1 MADKANSN
9 LLRLAL
15 QVQQTATQIVEGLS
29 SNGLPEPTFEPSS
42 ESIPET
48 TQFASLRTALN
59 DAAHDLLRLVNGPKT
74 EVRNLI
80 CTLYDLAAWQVA
92 CEFRF
97 FDAIPESGCAE
108 LKEISKAV
116 GLDEERVGRFLR
128 ILATDRVFEEVKPD
142 VFKHTSRSVLYVRD
156 QHMRDAVHY
165 QLDEFFMAVPETSAS
180 LRASPLAFSR
190 STNPF
195 VTRHG
200 SEMFQFYRQD
210 PKRASRFAS
219 AMAGIGKME
228 RQFEDLR
235 DSYPWNEVTAGKVV
249 DVGGGNGHMSIAL
262 ARSFPNLQ
270 MVVQDSLSML
280 AQASSND
287 ISDLNGRVAF
297 MQHSF
302 FEPEPIAGAAA
313 YLLRYVT
320 HNWDDQDCIRIFKA
334 LVPALEQSAP
344 QTPLLINDIVLPT
357 AGETTLYQERRLRQ
371 VDIMMMVVLGAK
383 QRTEA
388 DFRGLLK
395 SADSRYRVKDIH
407 GTGDMKLLEVV
418 LDI

>member
-165 QLDEFFMAVPETSAS
+165 QYVEQPSS
-180 LRASPLAFSR
+180 KNSRPL
-190 STNPF
+190 
-195 VTRHG
+195 
-200 SEMFQFYRQD
+200 
-210 PKRASRFAS
+210 
-219 AMAGIGKME
+219 
-228 RQFEDLR
+228 
-235 DSYPWNEVTAGKVV
+235 
-249 DVGGGNGHMSIAL
+249 
-262 ARSFPNLQ
+262 
-270 MVVQDSLSML
+270 
-280 AQASSND
+280 
-287 ISDLNGRVAF
+287 
-297 MQHSF
+297 
-302 FEPEPIAGAAA
+302 
-313 YLLRYVT
+313 
-320 HNWDDQDCIRIFKA
+320 C
-334 LVPALEQSAP
+334 
-344 QTPLLINDIVLPT
+344 
-357 AGETTLYQERRLRQ
+357 
-371 VDIMMMVVLGAK
+371 
-383 QRTEA
+383 
-388 DFRGLLK
+388 
-395 SADSRYRVKDIH
+395 
-407 GTGDMKLLEVV
+407 
-418 LDI
+418 

>member
-1 MADKANSN
+1 
-9 LLRLAL
+9 
-15 QVQQTATQIVEGLS
+15 
-29 SNGLPEPTFEPSS
+29 
-42 ESIPET
+42 
-48 TQFASLRTALN
+48 
-59 DAAHDLLRLVNGPKT
+59 
-74 EVRNLI
+74 
-80 CTLYDLAAWQVA
+80 
-92 CEFRF
+92 
-97 FDAIPESGCAE
+97 
-108 LKEISKAV
+108 
-116 GLDEERVGRFLR
+116 
-128 ILATDRVFEEVKPD
+128 
-142 VFKHTSRSVLYVRD
+142 
-156 QHMRDAVHY
+156 
-165 QLDEFFMAVPETSAS
+165 
-180 LRASPLAFSR
+180 
-190 STNPF
+190 
-195 VTRHG
+195 
-200 SEMFQFYRQD
+200 
-210 PKRASRFAS
+210 
-219 AMAGIGKME
+219 
-228 RQFEDLR
+228 
-235 DSYPWNEVTAGKVV
+235 
-249 DVGGGNGHMSIAL
+249 
-262 ARSFPNLQ
+262 

-395 SADSRYRVKDIH
+395 SADSRYRVSPPRRCICMEVANLTARLRIS
-407 GTGDMKLLEVV
+407 TGRE
-418 LDI
+418 I